1 MEKLMRTMGTLALC
15 ASVQLAPACSKEA
28 APAAT
33 TTMTDGAGDTMIPEA
48 EARRIAAEDAKSAY
62 RQLDSYDVRAE
73 LSASQWHVT
82 YTPKAGSVGG
92 GPAYVID
99 AKSGKIVSKKYYQ

>member
-1 MEKLMRTMGTLALC
+1 MRTMGALALV

-33 TTMTDGAGDTMIPEA
+33 TTTTDGAGATMISEA
-48 EARRIAAEDAKSAY
+48 EARRIAAEDAKQVY
-62 RQLDSYDVRAE
+62 KDLDGYDVRAE
-73 LSASQWHVT
+73 LSASEWHVT
-82 YTPKAGSVGG
+82 YTPKGMRVGG
-92 GPAYVID
+92 GPIYAID